1 MAMIPITRPSR
12 RPHELPRAILDL
24 RVRGKVAP
32 GSKHDPHRLS
42 QAALRIEGHTAPF
55 RGSAIVPTRLSFL
68 SRALKRCLPLYT
80 WAFIKWTTLPHRA
93 LCGHRGRPIHPS
105 AWEKVH
111 SEKSRCRILHLHATV
126 QYQTLQVGFPGTPHS
141 PGPLPMGALDSNP
154 CVRCYS

>member
-1 MAMIPITRPSR
+1 MDLPDGNNPDCTP
-12 RPHELPRAILDL
+12 LPRAPGTPKHDL
-24 RVRGKVAP
+24 IPSSAWNGAFLRCT
-32 GSKHDPHRLS
+32 HDPHRLS
-42 QAALRIEGHTAPF
+42 HPVLRIVLHTAPF

-68 SRALKRCLPLYT
+68 SRALERCLPLYT

-126 QYQTLQVGFPGTPHS
+126 QY
-141 PGPLPMGALDSNP
+141 
-154 CVRCYS
+154 